1 MIKVLK
7 YLISITLLSIIV
19 AIIILSTKGIETNK
33 FNQLISEKVSNKKNI
48 NIKLKTIKFK
58 LDPKTFNLFLDTP
71 NPIINYRNIYIPA
84 KNVKVYLDFWA
95 LLKSETKIKKSNLLQ
110 VGKAVIH
117 KI

>member
-58 LDPKTFNLFLDTP
+58 LDPKTFNLFLDTSG
-71 NPIINYRNIYIPA
+71 A
-84 KNVKVYLDFWA
+84 KKYAFNGLVTGVGAASTVGELTTQTVNF
-95 LLKSETKIKKSNLLQ
+95 Q
-110 VGKAVIH
+110 VSGDVTFAI
-117 KI
+117 